1 MTGFAEHGDDRARHV
16 AKQKRSRAA
25 KNLFNT
31 IPIVLVG
38 SMAIGLG
45 LTAPVESAS
54 ATKRIDKP
62 KVSPTDL
69 GKVVKEALAHAG
81 SHITSHVVASGT
93 ISTASV
99 PSTYRVT
106 AGDTVSGIAGRFGL
120 ATASVLALNGLAW
133 KSIIFPG
140 QVLKLTAGGTAAAPV
155 APAPQASAPSS
166 SPGRYTIVRGDT
178 ISAIAAEIPRVDG
191 IRAQRERPQRDQHH
205 LPGSDRCH
213 SRTAGHGPQGHA
225 ARGRR
230 SSGCGGPHR
239 ADGRHLAA
247 ATPDRYTILAGDTI
261 SSIARQVRAE
271 HPVDSHRKRP
281 ELVQH
286 HLHRQDARDSG
297 CRRGA
302 GRRRDDGGAHLGD
315 GRERQ
320 DHHHRWA
327 SRSA

>member
-45 LTAPVESAS
+45 LTGPMESAS

-93 ISTASV
+93 IGTASI

-155 APAPQASAPSS
+155 
-166 SPGRYTIVRGDT
+166 RRRRGQRAQLEPRQVHDR
-178 ISAIAAEIPRVDG
+178 ARRHDQRDRGEIPRIDG
-191 IRAQRERPQRDQHH
+191 LRAQRERPQRASIIY
-205 LPGSDRCH
+205 PGQTVAIPGQPARPP
-213 SRTAGHGPQGHA
+213 GP
-225 ARGRR
+225 
-230 SSGCGGPHR
+230 
-239 ADGRHLAA
+239 
-247 ATPDRYTILAGDTI
+247 
-261 SSIARQVRAE
+261 
-271 HPVDSHRKRP
+271 
-281 ELVQH
+281 
-286 HLHRQDARDSG
+286 
-297 CRRGA
+297 
-302 GRRRDDGGAHLGD
+302 RRRWPPLL
-315 GRERQ
+315 RLR
-320 DHHHRWA
+320 
-327 SRSA
+327 